1 MSYEPG
7 NHDRRLVSA
16 DGHLLSVDR
25 RTARLDVQA
34 WFNRVDDPDA
44 DLRPYRRGDTWTRY
58 GYSFR
63 DDLNTT
69 PGPCPSLACS
79 CTLIESGNTH
89 SWNPSSACPSD
100 NPASSLRQCAPLQSL
115 GLR

>member
-1 MSYEPG
+1 MPVDLLRIPDIMSYEPG

-69 PGPCPSLACS
+69 PGPCS
-79 CTLIESGNTH
+79 C
-89 SWNPSSACPSD
+89 W
-100 NPASSLRQCAPLQSL
+100 PARA
-115 GLR
+115 R